1 MEGRL
6 LATIPNKSEIK
17 VKRNKDEAAD
27 GKLDL
32 SDAELVQNFST
43 SEAMPLTDH
52 RDRRRDLDV
61 LSLDRRPGVH
71 TTVCTDI
78 HVTSRA
84 TSVLSEK
91 VAKTVE
97 QRNESLHVEG
107 LQCLDTK
114 DDATTQMHS

>member
-1 MEGRL
+1 MEG
-6 LATIPNKSEIK
+6 AAACHDPEEGEIK

-61 LSLDRRPGVH
+61 P
-71 TTVCTDI
+71 
-78 HVTSRA
+78 
-84 TSVLSEK
+84 
-91 VAKTVE
+91 
-97 QRNESLHVEG
+97 SLH
-107 LQCLDTK
+107 
-114 DDATTQMHS
+114 